1 MEDFVQ
7 KHLRLIAEEREEEIS
22 QGLSLLSTCLKNV
35 KELECKGVC
44 LSKLEVESQRI
55 GLFGRHIVTF
65 EPARHLGKSQ
75 LPANSITSGNLSL
88 PWLHTCITCPSGD
101 IVGVFS
107 NGQTQQLVSGIVV
120 KSSETVVGVAFEDL
134 PEELNWSNHGNT
146 LQLVKLANDVTYKR
160 MKRY

>member
-1 MEDFVQ
+1 M
-7 KHLRLIAEEREEEIS
+7 
-22 QGLSLLSTCLKNV
+22 
-35 KELECKGVC
+35 
-44 LSKLEVESQRI
+44 
-55 GLFGRHIVTF
+55 VTY
-65 EPARHLGKSQ
+65 L
-75 LPANSITSGNLSL
+75 TSPL
-88 PWLHTCITCPSGD
+88 GD

-107 NGQTQQLVSGIVV
+107 HGQNLLSQQLVSGVVV